1 MMVIRLPITTGGKNR
16 NRRLN
21 TGAIAMVIAPAA
33 ITAPKT
39 SVSPNSLPIMIM
51 GAKAMNEQ
59 P

>member
-16 NRRLN
+16 SSRLN
-21 TGAIAMVIAPAA
+21 KGAMAMVMAPAA
-33 ITAPKT
+33 ITAPNT
-39 SVSPNSLPIMIM
+39 SCRPNCLPIMII